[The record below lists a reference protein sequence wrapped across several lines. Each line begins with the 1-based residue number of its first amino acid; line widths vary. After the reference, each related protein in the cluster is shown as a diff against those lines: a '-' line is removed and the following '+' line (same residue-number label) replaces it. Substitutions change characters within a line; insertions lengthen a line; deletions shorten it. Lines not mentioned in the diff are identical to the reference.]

1 MILKNL
7 TKNYTTIPNELIID
21 SLSHG
26 AVRLYCYLA
35 SKPEN
40 WEVYNNDIKKQ
51 LNIGRD
57 GLAKYWKELINAG
70 WVEKYPEKDENGK
83 FTGKT
88 ILILNNSKNT
98 EKTESGKKPNSVKY
112 GKRDFTESGETQ
124 PLNNTIPIN
133 KTNINN
139 KTKRESKK
147 ETSLFCNLDIS
158 EKNYKYLTQDILYML
173 KELKDKGRL
182 IEDFIKYRKEINK
195 PIRTNR
201 PIKAY
206 LRELIRAKKE
216 LGIEMHKAA
225 EIMQENEWQTLKMEW
240 LDRYFKTDK
249 SRTEKKE
256 EKLINN
262 AKKAIDDFV
271 NDK

>member
-7 TKNYTTIPNELIID
+7 TKNFTTIPNELIID
-21 SLSHG
+21 NLSHG

-40 WEVYNNDIKKQ
+40 WEVYNSDIKKQ
-51 LNIGRD
+51 LSIGRD

-70 WVEKYPEKDENGK
+70 WIEKYPEKDENGK

-88 ILILNNSKNT
+88 ILILNNSKHT
-98 EKTESGKKPNSVKY
+98 ENAESGETPNSVKD
-112 GKRDFTESGETQ
+112 GKRDLAECGETP

-133 KTNINN
+133 KTDINN

-147 ETSLFCNLDIS
+147 ENTLFKDLEIT

-173 KELKDKGRL
+173 KELKDNGQL
-182 IEDFIKYRKEINK
+182 IEDFIKYRKEIK
-195 PIRTNR
+195 AAIKTNR

-206 LRELIRAKKE
+206 LRELIRVKKE
-216 LGIEMHKAA
+216 LGVEICKAV
-225 EIMQENEWQTLKMEW
+225 EIMQENEWQTLKTEW
-240 LDRYFKTDK
+240 IERYFKTDK

-256 EKLINN
+256 EKLLNN

-271 NDK
+271 NDN